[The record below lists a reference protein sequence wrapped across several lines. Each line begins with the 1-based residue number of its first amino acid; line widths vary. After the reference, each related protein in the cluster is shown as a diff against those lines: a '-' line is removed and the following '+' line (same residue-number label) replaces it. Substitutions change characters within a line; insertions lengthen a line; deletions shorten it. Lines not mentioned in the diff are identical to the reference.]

1 MSRKESKTKGMLD
14 KMVGFG
20 SVGKSKSR
28 YPPGQLQRPSSV
40 GKISECLYKHYIL
53 YYDFIAHISN
63 IHPCI
68 PFYNTFKGDFNDVD
82 DEHWNINQMP
92 EYEVIAEFNKM
103 LENMNLSDEKK
114 KPLEMLPMSEK
125 RKMLS
130 LNNKNMARTQFH
142 NPADYI
148 QYLSNPDLSLTKKFS
163 CIESLRVALTSN
175 SLEWIQEFGTK
186 GLKQVLGLLNEC
198 FRWNDSKWDKV
209 QHECI
214 KCLKAIMNNKV
225 GLKDMFEHK
234 EALTLVARS
243 LNPNLPLVMQDAV
256 KLMAAVCFVP
266 PDGHEKTL
274 EAITI
279 AGEMSQ
285 MTNASGQGASER
297 FGPIVQGLLIS
308 NNEQLRTNCLTLINA
323 IVSSPEDLDFRMHLR

>member
-1 MSRKESKTKGMLD
+1 MI
-14 KMVGFG
+14 
-20 SVGKSKSR
+20 
-28 YPPGQLQRPSSV
+28 LQQYIKL
-40 GKISECLYKHYIL
+40 KIAKFEIL
-53 YYDFIAHISN
+53 L
-63 IHPCI
+63 
-68 PFYNTFKGDFNDVD
+68 GDFNDVD
-82 DEHWNINQMP
+82 DENWNINQMP
-92 EYEVIAEFNKM
+92 DYEVIAEFNKM
-103 LENMNLSDEKK
+103 LENMNLNGVQK
-114 KPLEMLPMSEK
+114 KPLESLPMSEK

-130 LNNKNMARTQFH
+130 LDNKNKARTQFH

-256 KLMAAVCFVP
+256 KLMAAVCLVP

-285 MTNASGQGASER
+285 MSSTNIQGASER

-323 IVSSPEDLDFRMHLR
+323 IISSPEDLDFRMHLR

>member
-1 MSRKESKTKGMLD
+1 MNHSIEIYHFFHL
-14 KMVGFG
+14 
-20 SVGKSKSR
+20 
-28 YPPGQLQRPSSV
+28 
-40 GKISECLYKHYIL
+40 I
-53 YYDFIAHISN
+53 
-63 IHPCI
+63 
-68 PFYNTFKGDFNDVD
+68 GDFNDVD
-82 DEHWNINQMP
+82 DDNWNINQMP
-92 EYEVIAEFNKM
+92 DYEVNAEFNKM
-103 LENMNLSDEKK
+103 LENMNLSDVKK
-114 KPLEMLPMSEK
+114 KPLESLPMSEK

-130 LNNKNMARTQFH
+130 MNNKNMARTQYH

-163 CIESLRVALTSN
+163 CIESLRVALTNN

-256 KLMAAVCFVP
+256 KLMAAVCLVP

-285 MTNASGQGASER
+285 MSTTNLQGSSER

-323 IVSSPEDLDFRMHLR
+323 IISSPEDLDFRMHLRYLEIS